1 MHGLS
6 KEDKSTAYKKIKTRV
21 LDARIAQAL
30 DQIRDIDSTRDKDVL
45 DRQAF
50 RKLNEKDRKLLYKQY
65 GFSDSDNDLI
75 DSKNNKDNDV
85 AGNIHPINE
94 EESVGQNN
102 ESPMGTPVKDSS
114 SPLRQIS

>member
-6 KEDKSTAYKKIKTRV
+6 KEDKSIAYKKIKTRV

-30 DQIRDIDSTRDKDVL
+30 DQIRDIDSAKEKDVL

-65 GFSDSDNDLI
+65 GFSDSDSDLL
-75 DSKNNKDNDV
+75 DSKNNKDNGV
-85 AGNIHPINE
+85 AATIQPINE
-94 EESVGQNN
+94 EESNN
-102 ESPMGTPVKDSS
+102 QSAIGSPVVKDTPTPMGPNS
-114 SPLRQIS
+114 